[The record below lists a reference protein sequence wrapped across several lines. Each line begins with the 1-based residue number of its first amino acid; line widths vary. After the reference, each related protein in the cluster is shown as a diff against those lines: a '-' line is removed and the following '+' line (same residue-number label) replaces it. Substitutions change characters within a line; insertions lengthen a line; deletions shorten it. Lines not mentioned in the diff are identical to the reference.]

1 MHLTNTDAPWT
12 GPISADDID
21 KIYAD
26 EVTRDYGA
34 LPPETMHRVDEALR
48 VALAL

>member
-1 MHLTNTDAPWT
+1 MPR
-12 GPISADDID
+12 GPGAISADDID
-21 KIYAD
+21 KVYAD

-34 LPPETMHRVDEALR
+34 LPPETMRRVDEALR